1 MFSRP
6 RYERGARD
14 QIPIARRRVGFRD
27 LSPASQQLLIGL
39 LHLQQILAALTLPRE
54 AGLAKDQT
62 SASGSTEES
71 CRNPE
76 RSEDSQAATIKT
88 KIPETRTSS
97 SHSEDGHPEG
107 RQMCQS
113 SDLWRN
119 LEAETT
125 CAQTPASEN
134 QHRSAAN
141 QDSSVQ
147 VEIYKRA
154 IVGQATRTA
163 VDELLDDVQADELRI
178 DPPSSVATETEIED
192 ELVTCSNTRSSSAET
207 VGSTCKDE
215 DEGVQYKSSTAIEPK
230 ADTPTCKDEEEDV
243 TCSNTGSSASA
254 ARLPETEELSCE
266 DEDEGVTCSNTGSSA
281 SAARLPET
289 EDLSCEDEGVTC
301 SNTGSSASAAILP
314 ETEDLSCADEG
325 VTCSNTRSSTSWFLP
340 DLVMGVVALPDLLV
354 DICRQGSPAD

>member
-1 MFSRP
+1 MAVMFSRP
-6 RYERGARD
+6 RYERGARGE
-14 QIPIARRRVGFRD
+14 IPTARRRVSFRD
-27 LSPASQQLLIGL
+27 LSPASQQLLLGL
-39 LHLQQILAALTLPRE
+39 LHLQQILAGLTLPRE
-54 AGLAKDQT
+54 ADLAKDQT

-71 CRNPE
+71 HRNPQ
-76 RSEDSQAATIKT
+76 RSEVSEVSHVATIKT
-88 KIPETRTSS
+88 KIPETRRTSS

-134 QHRSAAN
+134 QHRSTAN
-141 QDSSVQ
+141 LDSSVQ
-147 VEIYKRA
+147 VEIYNSA

-163 VDELLDDVQADELRI
+163 VYKLLDDVQADEQRI
-178 DPPSSVATETEIED
+178 HPPSSVATETEIED
-192 ELVTCSNTRSSSAET
+192 ERVTCSTSAET
-207 VGSTCKDE
+207 VGSTCEDE
-215 DEGVQYKSSTAIEPK
+215 DEGVKCKSFAATGPK
-230 ADTPTCKDEEEDV
+230 ADRPTCKDEDEDV

-254 ARLPETEELSCE
+254 ARLPGTEELSCE
-266 DEDEGVTCSNTGSSA
+266 EV
-281 SAARLPET
+281 
-289 EDLSCEDEGVTC
+289 
-301 SNTGSSASAAILP
+301 
-314 ETEDLSCADEG
+314 